1 VIAVTG
7 QKGGSWSKEEWMM
20 AGRRQEW
27 GDDIEIVF
35 FGEVLVGD
43 ARLKFLRRCDAGTYV
58 MWPEDFVVGSL
69 PKGER

>member
-35 FGEVLVGD
+35 FWGGASGRRSFEVSE
-43 ARLKFLRRCDAGTYV
+43 K
-58 MWPEDFVVGSL
+58 M
-69 PKGER
+69 